1 MVTVTAKDGQVLIG
15 SVVEEDT
22 NKLVLNMVGQRTV
35 VAKADI
41 QSRMASMISMMPE
54 GLLNPLQDQQ
64 IIDLVAYMRTEE
76 QVPLP

>member
-1 MVTVTAKDGQVLIG
+1 
-15 SVVEEDT
+15 
-22 NKLVLNMVGQRTV
+22 MVGQRTV